1 MIPHLFRWL
10 GRFSVLSVTDVLDC
24 SQPTSCLHSRLP
36 DLHLTGSLDSKEPP
50 RLKPLAVTTL
60 AYIPMSDAYSSSVK
74 ECCLPAVG
82 EYELASSSRS
92 SWLLLIRP
100 TKYMCVKTR
109 LKPLLYFKINF
120 LQVFLI
126 KICLVSIINHSS
138 VIQNFVYRCF
148 QCFLRLIH
156 TTWNKCFDML
166 PWIPIKMRF

>member
-1 MIPHLFRWL
+1 MVTFIILSLAWYLIYFW
-10 GRFSVLSVTDVLDC
+10 GSFTSVYLALLTVLNLPLACTLDC
-24 SQPTSCLHSRLP
+24 PIYTWL
-36 DLHLTGSLDSKEPP
+36 DLWTVKKPP

-100 TKYMCVKTR
+100 TKYLCVKTR

-120 LQVFLI
+120 VQVYF
-126 KICLVSIINHSS
+126 N
-138 VIQNFVYRCF
+138 QN
-148 QCFLRLIH
+148 L
-156 TTWNKCFDML
+156 FD
-166 PWIPIKMRF
+166 KHY